1 VNARQSPTI
10 AAVLAITFQ
19 AVNDQPPAV
28 TLALPSDYV
37 RLLME
42 GVGLHTREVGL
53 QAMVQRLKR
62 HAAEMQAA
70 A

>member
-1 VNARQSPTI
+1 
-10 AAVLAITFQ
+10 
-19 AVNDQPPAV
+19 VNDQPPEV

-37 RLLME
+37 RQLME

-62 HAAEMQAA
+62 LAADAPA
-70 A
+70 TA